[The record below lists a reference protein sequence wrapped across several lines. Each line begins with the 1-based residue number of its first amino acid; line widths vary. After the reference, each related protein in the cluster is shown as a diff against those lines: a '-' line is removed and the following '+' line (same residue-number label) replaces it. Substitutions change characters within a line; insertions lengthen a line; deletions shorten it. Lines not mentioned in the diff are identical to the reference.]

1 MRISPCYCITLR
13 NAANLISKIYDNHLE
28 PFDLT
33 IRQYSLL
40 INVGRLGSANITT
53 LSDYT
58 NLDRTSLVRM
68 LRPLLKKELI
78 EDTAGNGKRDR
89 NIRLTD
95 NGRLLL
101 AKAAPAWQMAQDEI
115 EIKLGKENLDNLI
128 EMFKML

>member
-53 LSDYT
+53 LSDHT